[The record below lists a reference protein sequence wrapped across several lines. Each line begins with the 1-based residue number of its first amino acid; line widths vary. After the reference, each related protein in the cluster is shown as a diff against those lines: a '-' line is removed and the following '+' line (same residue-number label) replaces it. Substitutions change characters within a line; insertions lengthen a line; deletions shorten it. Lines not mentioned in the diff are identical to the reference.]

1 MEGGEVKQ
9 SNALNFMLAGN
20 SEFILYSTKTQDKF
34 RYTLKK
40 KKANKESNNENEEYI
55 YFLNMYNNGSMEYQ
69 GIIAFNSSLNQ
80 FKFYK
85 GSKGLGNSSDVRIR
99 SLEFVLNK
107 LFTGQTVGN
116 LIVYHVG
123 KCGRCG
129 KKLTDP
135 ESILTGLGPSCSKY
149 MNVPRVKIKKS

>member
-1 MEGGEVKQ
+1 M
-9 SNALNFMLAGN
+9 
-20 SEFILYSTKTQDKF
+20 
-34 RYTLKK
+34 
-40 KKANKESNNENEEYI
+40 
-55 YFLNMYNNGSMEYQ
+55 
-69 GIIAFNSSLNQ
+69 
-80 FKFYK
+80 
-85 GSKGLGNSSDVRIR
+85 
-99 SLEFVLNK
+99 LNK

-149 MNVPRVKIKKS
+149 MNVPRVKIRKS